1 MATIASLTPIAS
13 IAGSEEFVI
22 NAAGLDRKC
31 TATQITATVTAN
43 LTSEIATRTSE
54 VATLTSGKLNL
65 AGGTMTG
72 TLVLAGAPV
81 ANLQAATKLY
91 VDTAVTG
98 VASLASPTLT
108 GSPTAPTATASATSG
123 STQVA
128 TTNYVGDA
136 ITEQTSLK
144 KTALAA
150 AALTLTTAHK
160 GTIEVDYS
168 ATGTTNITLPVIS
181 SLTGPEDYEYY
192 IVDTGNNAGTNTIT
206 ITAGAG
212 NTVTGAATTTITT
225 DGASL
230 LLANSGGTAWYAKD
244 ADADASA
251 TVKGLV
257 EMATTVE
264 ASALTDS
271 TRAVT
276 AAGIG
281 AAFDAFPYNI
291 TQLGAASHVL
301 TEADTGTLYITR
313 TLTGT
318 CSIQLP
324 NPAGL
329 TSAARTQYAIYDA
342 GAASTNNATITT
354 AGGNIDGGSSFV
366 IDNTRM
372 GATFITDGTNWV
384 SIANTNTAFSGGA
397 ATPWQDTGVDIYFP
411 QAATIGS
418 SVAPTSTLQLDKTSG
433 DVAITFSQAGAAKFA
448 VGIDDTAGEN
458 LKISRGGTLGT
469 NDIIDIDSADST
481 IGIGNVP
488 QPSHLVRIDGDS
500 SSASRMLHIEQTAT
514 ATASYAVE
522 VNLDGTAA
530 GHHKFGYRT
539 RIDGGG
545 VGNDGICIAIEKGA
559 YTVDVASADIV
570 FHGELGS
577 TTRKNYGAY
586 LLATSSNA
594 QDNTGIYMNVANA
607 GAGNAYALDIAA
619 GDIKLDTGTGS
630 KIGTATTQKLGFWNV
645 TPVVQPSSVGETTGH
660 AAVGGT
666 NVNASDT
673 FTGNSGTKAY
683 TINDVVKHLKAA
695 GILAGS

>member
-150 AALTLTTAHK
+150 ATLTLTTAHK

-206 ITAGAG
+206 ITAGAA
-212 NTVTGAATTTITT
+212 NTVTGAATTTIIT

-230 LLANSGGTAWYAKD
+230 LLANSGGTNWYAKD

-264 ASALTDS
+264 ASALTDA

-291 TQLGAASHVL
+291 TQLGSASHVL
-301 TEADTGTLYITR
+301 TGADTGTLYITR

-329 TSAARTQYAIYDA
+329 TAAARVQYAIYDA
-342 GAASTNNATITT
+342 GNASTNNATITT
-354 AGGNIDGGSSFV
+354 AGGNIDGVATFV

-372 GATFITDGTNWV
+372 GATFITDGTNWF

-397 ATPWQDTGVDIYFP
+397 STPWQYNGGDIYFD
-411 QAATIGS
+411 QEVVIGDTTTTNS
-418 SVAPTSTLQLDKTSG
+418 LFNLDKANGAG
-433 DVAITFSQAGAAKFA
+433 DVGMTFSQGGTGKFIM
-448 VGIDDTAGEN
+448 GIDDTDDDFRLSAGT
-458 LKISRGGTLGT
+458 TLGT
-469 NDIIDIDSADST
+469 GDILEIDSTNSHIGWGVAPGANDKFTIYGKASALSMLTVKSSTGAVAFQNKEDLTTYLGQGVSVGINAPIPNAD
-481 IGIGNVP
+481 GININGNLFTDGWKVGLATTGASITGGKVQLTTANLGFTHTGLRLECTNATNNYALVTASGGGNVGFGTETP
-488 QPSHLVRIDGDS
+488 NTSAILELS
-500 SSASRMLHIEQTAT
+500 STTGALLLPRMTTAQEG
-514 ATASYAVE
+514 A
-522 VNLDGTAA
+522 LTAA
-530 GHHKFGYRT
+530 NGMIIYNTSTNKVRVYE
-539 RIDGGG
+539 GG
-545 VGNDGICIAIEKGA
+545 AWA
-559 YTVDVASADIV
+559 
-570 FHGELGS
+570 
-577 TTRKNYGAY
+577 
-586 LLATSSNA
+586 
-594 QDNTGIYMNVANA
+594 NV
-607 GAGNAYALDIAA
+607 I
-619 GDIKLDTGTGS
+619 
-630 KIGTATTQKLGFWNV
+630 
-645 TPVVQPSSVGETTGH
+645 
-660 AAVGGT
+660 
-666 NVNASDT
+666 
-673 FTGNSGTKAY
+673 
-683 TINDVVKHLKAA
+683 
-695 GILAGS
+695 